1 MEGQLEL
8 LGKILLSCE
17 KRERGTGDVF
27 SSPLSAPPPLVFLL
41 CTSVCADV
49 VFAAVAAILQSQGAG
64 CQ

>member
-27 SSPLSAPPPLVFLL
+27 SSPLSAPPLVFLL